1 MLHTQRSYAPLWWIG
16 FGVMALAAT
25 FVLIGS
31 GWDWDYVI
39 PKRLVR
45 LAAIV
50 AGSICVAVA
59 AIVFQTLAG
68 NRILTPAVMG
78 YEAVY
83 LLWQALLLLVLGAEG
98 LAALGLRGNFAVSV
112 LLMLLYSCV
121 IDWWLL
127 GRSSSKSHASDGKT
141 DVYVLLLVGLV
152 LTMVIGT
159 FTQFVQLRISPGEFA
174 VFQGL
179 SYASFNRARP
189 ETLAYAAIA
198 IVLVLVVLRKTLSVL
213 DVMALGRECA
223 ISLGVEHARFTRLHL
238 ALIAVLVAVST
249 SLIGPTA
256 FMGVF
261 VANIAY
267 ALAPSAR
274 HRITLTLGCAITVA
288 IFIVAQLLVEH
299 VFNYK
304 TTVTILVNL
313 VCGVYFLALTVRS
326 RGNP

>member
-1 MLHTQRSYAPLWWIG
+1 MQHTQRTHAPLWWIG
-16 FGVMALAAT
+16 IGVIALTAIFALAGA
-25 FVLIGS
+25 
-31 GWDWDYVI
+31 GWDWSYVI

-50 AGSICVAVA
+50 VGGICVAVS

-83 LLWQALLLLVLGAEG
+83 LLWQALLLLILGAEG
-98 LAALGLRGNFAVSV
+98 LAALGLRGNFAISV
-112 LLMLLYSCV
+112 VLMLLYSCV

-127 GRSSSKSHASDGKT
+127 GRSARKKRASDGKA

-189 ETLAYAAIA
+189 ETLAYAAVA
-198 IVLVLVVLRKTLSVL
+198 IVMVLTVLRKTLSVL
-213 DVMALGRECA
+213 DVMALGREAA
-223 ISLGVEHARFTRLHL
+223 ISLGVEHARSTRLHL
-238 ALIAVLVAVST
+238 ALIALLVAVST

-274 HRITLTLGCAITVA
+274 HRITLPLGCAITVA

-313 VCGVYFLALTVRS
+313 VCGVYFLALTIRS

>member
-1 MLHTQRSYAPLWWIG
+1 MQCKQRSYAPLWWIG
-16 FGVMALAAT
+16 FGVMVLATT
-25 FVLIGS
+25 FVLIDS
-31 GWDWDYVI
+31 GWDWNYVI

-50 AGSICVAVA
+50 AGGICVAVA

-83 LLWQALLLLVLGAEG
+83 LLWQAMLLLVLGAEG

-112 LLMLLYSCV
+112 ALMLLYSCV

-127 GRSSSKSHASDGKT
+127 GRSSRKNRASDGHA

-189 ETLAYAAIA
+189 ETLAYAAVA
-198 IVLVLVVLRKTLSVL
+198 IVLVLAVLRKTLSVL

-274 HRITLTLGCAITVA
+274 HRITLPLGCAITVA